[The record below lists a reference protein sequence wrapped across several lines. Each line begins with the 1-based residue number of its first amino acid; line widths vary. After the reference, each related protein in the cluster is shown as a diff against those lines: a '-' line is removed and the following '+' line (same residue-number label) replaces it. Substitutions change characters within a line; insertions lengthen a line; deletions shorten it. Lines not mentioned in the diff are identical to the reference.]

1 MMRFFH
7 ALKGEIM
14 GGITDL
20 ARHIKDRDN
29 PSPYTPI
36 FGKIISL
43 PELTIQLGNRILLDA
58 DDIKA
63 TFNIYETQTYDNH
76 TEYIH
81 LGKEVVLLPYNEDNK
96 FVVIGVIQ

>member
-43 PELTIQLGNRILLDA
+43 PELNIQL
-58 DDIKA
+58 
-63 TFNIYETQTYDNH
+63 
-76 TEYIH
+76 
-81 LGKEVVLLPYNEDNK
+81 
-96 FVVIGVIQ
+96 

>member
-1 MMRFFH
+1 MMRFFD
-7 ALKGEIM
+7 ARKEKVM

-63 TFNIYETQTYDNH
+63 TFDIYETQTYDNH

-81 LGKEVVLLPYNEDNK
+81 LGKEVVLLPYSANNK
-96 FVVIGVIQ
+96 FLAIGVVQ